1 MSEQLNRFLGDTPLR
16 TVVKLVLVSVV
27 VGFVMAFMG
36 IFPAD
41 IFSGLHQFFLGL
53 WYRGFD
59 ALGEVW
65 RYLVLGAS
73 IVIPVFVILR
83 IISYRR

>member
-1 MSEQLNRFLGDTPLR
+1 MSEQFNRFLGDTPAR
-16 TVVKLVLVSVV
+16 TLVKLLLVSLV
-27 VGFVMAFMG
+27 VGFVMAFLG

-41 IFSGLHQFFLGL
+41 ILDGLHRFFLGL
-53 WYRGFD
+53 WYRGFE

-65 RYLVLGAS
+65 RYLALGATV
-73 IVIPVFVILR
+73 VIPVFIILR

>member
-1 MSEQLNRFLGDTPLR
+1 MSEQLNRFLGDTPAR
-16 TVVKLVLVSVV
+16 TLVKLVLVSLA
-27 VGFVMAFMG
+27 VGFVMAFLG
-36 IFPAD
+36 VFPAD
-41 IFSGLHQFFLGL
+41 ILDGIQRFFLGL

-65 RYLVLGAS
+65 RYLVLGATV
-73 IVIPVFVILR
+73 VIPVFIILR